1 MSERKEISMDPR
13 YILRLA
19 GTLLAITAVTALL
32 LGLVNYVTDP
42 IIKAMEEEKK
52 NAAMAQVLEAD
63 TYEKVEDFTPTAMV
77 SALYEAIK
85 GGETI
90 GYVAD
95 VTSNGYGGAISITVG
110 VDREGYV
117 SGVSVTSHSETQGVG
132 SKVVGDQSV
141 LDRFKGLAGPVTLNS
156 GDNAFDGVTGAT
168 VSSRAV
174 TNGVN
179 AALEAAGAYLG

>member
-1 MSERKEISMDPR
+1 MSQNKTVSMDPR

-32 LGLVNYVTDP
+32 LGLVNYVTAP
-42 IIKAMEEEKK
+42 VIEAMEEEKK

-63 TYEKVEDFTPTAMV
+63 TYEKVADFTPTALV
-77 SALYEAIK
+77 SALYEAVRD
-85 GGETI
+85 GETV

-132 SKVVGDQSV
+132 SKVVADQSV
-141 LDRFKGLAGPVTLNS
+141 LDRFKGLTGPITLDS
-156 GDNAFDGVTGAT
+156 GDNAFDAVTGAT